1 MPLVVD
7 ASAILPLALSDE
19 DAAYS
24 TSVLRRLQA
33 DPQGLV
39 PPIFLDELQNVLLY
53 AERDGR
59 IEQSVSELFVRRVLE
74 DLPLVTHPIVDRFA
88 VMQIARVHRLTFYD
102 ASYLSLALETQADI
116 ATHDKKLIAAAKM
129 AGVTLMQ

>member
-7 ASAILPLALSDE
+7 ASVILPLALSDE
-19 DAAYS
+19 DAAYAIC
-24 TSVLRRLQA
+24 VLHRLQT
-33 DPQGLV
+33 DPHGLV

-74 DLPLVTHPIVDRFA
+74 DLPLVMHPIADRFV
-88 VMQIARVHRLTFYD
+88 VMQIARDHNLTFYD
-102 ASYLSLALETQADI
+102 ASYLSLALASKADM
-116 ATHDKKLIAAAKM
+116 ATHDKKLIAAAK
-129 AGVTLMQ
+129 AVGVVLLQ

>member
-19 DAAYS
+19 DAAYA

-59 IEQSVSELFVRRVLE
+59 IEPSVSELFVRRVLE
-74 DLPLVTHPIVDRFA
+74 DLPLVTHPIANRFA
-88 VMQIARVHRLTFYD
+88 VMQIARDHGLTFYD

-116 ATHDKKLIAAAKM
+116 ATHDKKLIAAAKA
-129 AGVTLMQ
+129 AGVTLM